1 VFGIHLSYVC
11 RNATT
16 QFQER
21 RFLCLA
27 IVVEATVSGAF
38 YVLRII
44 YSKSLHPD
52 YSFLAYFTRS
62 QLTSTVVLLVIFTPK
77 ARFIIW
83 SEATHWRDFSTCSF
97 SIKYIQCVSPNIT
110 DKRSLC
116 KSMHV
121 FINSVR
127 SLSDDR
133 STASS
138 KPSSPH
144 SAI

>member
-1 VFGIHLSYVC
+1 MVMLVIVTGEILILIFGIHLSYAC

-38 YVLRII
+38 YILRII

-77 ARFIIW
+77 V
-83 SEATHWRDFSTCSF
+83 THIYECTYELILLFNT
-97 SIKYIQCVSPNIT
+97 I
-110 DKRSLC
+110 
-116 KSMHV
+116 
-121 FINSVR
+121 
-127 SLSDDR
+127 
-133 STASS
+133 
-138 KPSSPH
+138 
-144 SAI
+144 

>member
-1 VFGIHLSYVC
+1 MCTLFNYEFTYKNTSKLFLICFPLELMIELIEEMLMVITGEILILVFGIHLSYAC

-38 YVLRII
+38 YILRII

-77 ARFIIW
+77 VGNSYFLY
-83 SEATHWRDFSTCSF
+83 TSF
-97 SIKYIQCVSPNIT
+97 N
-110 DKRSLC
+110 
-116 KSMHV
+116 
-121 FINSVR
+121 
-127 SLSDDR
+127 
-133 STASS
+133 
-138 KPSSPH
+138 
-144 SAI
+144 

>member
-1 VFGIHLSYVC
+1 MVFGIHLSYAC

-38 YVLRII
+38 YVLRIV
-44 YSKSLHPD
+44 YSRSLHPD

-77 ARFIIW
+77 VRFNVICCHYMD
-83 SEATHWRDFSTCSF
+83 AQNFFLFD
-97 SIKYIQCVSPNIT
+97 
-110 DKRSLC
+110 
-116 KSMHV
+116 
-121 FINSVR
+121 
-127 SLSDDR
+127 
-133 STASS
+133 
-138 KPSSPH
+138 
-144 SAI
+144 

>member
-1 VFGIHLSYVC
+1 MIGFLLEAVSTSETSVSFCQTTQPSSVITLFPGEILILVFGIHLSYAC

-38 YVLRII
+38 YVLRIV
-44 YSKSLHPD
+44 YSRSLHPD

-77 ARFIIW
+77 ARFIVICCHNMY
-83 SEATHWRDFSTCSF
+83 SQNLFLFD
-97 SIKYIQCVSPNIT
+97 
-110 DKRSLC
+110 
-116 KSMHV
+116 
-121 FINSVR
+121 
-127 SLSDDR
+127 
-133 STASS
+133 
-138 KPSSPH
+138 
-144 SAI
+144 

>member
-1 VFGIHLSYVC
+1 MFGIHLSYVC

-62 QLTSTVVLLVIFTPK
+62 QLTTTVVLLVIFTPK
-77 ARFIIW
+77 ARFVIC
-83 SEATHWRDFSTCSF
+83 SDATHWLHFSTCSF
-97 SIKYIQCVSPNIT
+97 SINPYPTAFPYGNGMVLHFYQQQESSTTKTVH
-110 DKRSLC
+110 K
-116 KSMHV
+116 V
-121 FINSVR
+121 INKGLKTYV
-127 SLSDDR
+127 
-133 STASS
+133 
-138 KPSSPH
+138 
-144 SAI
+144 